1 MSQLKK
7 NSAIV
12 EIFSDVSLNK
22 GANFSEVQKSDYND
36 ALEHIKELAS
46 NPNPN
51 NLYELMQITSYVV
64 DSIIDVRLKYID
76 LIADVKRTAFDERPN
91 FKYKTEAVKAFWQAI
106 NSNGQKS
113 KTGYAYSGLE
123 IEALSA
129 FPVAEWA
136 EVAAGRYDFADLAR
150 DVANEFERKVNQKV
164 QSTLYATFSGLASP
178 NYGSGSGIV
187 SATFDPMLAKMQR
200 FGRCAIIGDY
210 EALQKL
216 PSLTAIGSRTSDN
229 IIDEVNRSGVIGTY
243 KNAPVV
249 VLDNP
254 YDGLTGY
261 NTVLDPGLI
270 YIVPAVDA
278 ANKSLKVQF
287 AGDVQPMTNTNIGDR
302 SMEMRYDKHMG
313 AGIVP
318 VRHALAVY
326 EDTTL

>member
-1 MSQLKK
+1 M
-7 NSAIV
+7 
-12 EIFSDVSLNK
+12 
-22 GANFSEVQKSDYND
+22 
-36 ALEHIKELAS
+36 AS

-51 NLYELMQITSYVV
+51 NRYELMQLTSFIV
-64 DSIIDVRLKYID
+64 DNIIDVRLQYINY
-76 LIADVKRTAFDERPN
+76 IADVKNTSFDERPK
-91 FKYKTEAVKAFWQAI
+91 FKYKTEQVKAYWQAI
-106 NSNGQKS
+106 NATAQKS

-136 EVAAGRYDFADLAR
+136 EVAAGRYDFMELTR

-164 QSTLYATFSGLASP
+164 QQTLYATFSGLSSP
-178 NYGSGSGIV
+178 NYASGSGV
-187 SATFDPMLAKMQR
+187 VGTTFDPLLAKMQR
-200 FGRCAIIGDY
+200 FGRCAIVGDY

-216 PSLTAIGSRTSDN
+216 PALTALTSRTSDN
-229 IIDEVNRSGVIGTY
+229 IIDEVNRSGIIGTY

-249 VLDNP
+249 VLENP
-254 YDGLTGY
+254 YDGLTGF
-261 NTVLDPGLI
+261 NTVLDAGLI
-270 YIVPAVDA
+270 YIVPAIDA

-287 AGDVQPMTNTNIGDR
+287 AGSIQPMDGTNIGDR
-302 SMEMRYDKHMG
+302 SYEMRFDKHMG